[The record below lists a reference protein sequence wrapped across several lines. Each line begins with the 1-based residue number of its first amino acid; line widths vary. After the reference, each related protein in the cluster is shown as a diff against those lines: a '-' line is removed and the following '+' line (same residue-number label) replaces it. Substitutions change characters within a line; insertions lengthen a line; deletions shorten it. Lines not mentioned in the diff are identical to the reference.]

1 MATSW
6 WPPKPPWSRQPTAS
20 SGAQRGADRR
30 RGALPHDPHRPPSRR
45 INLLAMCSRC
55 GGVRHSADA
64 ISWNTR
70 VAERELFFSVVGG

>member
-1 MATSW
+1 
-6 WPPKPPWSRQPTAS
+6 
-20 SGAQRGADRR
+20 
-30 RGALPHDPHRPPSRR
+30 
-45 INLLAMCSRC
+45 MCSRC